1 MCGLGAI
8 EIGALGPINMLPF
21 DPKQALPSRNWASYP
36 TSTNH
41 CNAGC
46 TNRLRFYTAP

>member
-21 DPKQALPSRNWASYP
+21 DPKTGSPES
-36 TSTNH
+36 
-41 CNAGC
+41 
-46 TNRLRFYTAP
+46 